1 MLRME
6 VAVRRRLSLEDVS
19 IMVGGQGGDGTITV
33 VALLAQIFR
42 KAGLYVYTARN
53 VLSRI
58 KGGHADGVVRASVKE
73 RYTIGDSLGL
83 LIAFDKEAVAI
94 ARDHLSEDSVIV
106 FDSSGGSLTEQE
118 VKPGVQIYNAPF
130 SRTVMRHL
138 RRDLFKN
145 SLAFAVAGRVLGL
158 ADESMRE
165 AVQARYG
172 TKGRLV
178 TEYNMKG
185 LELGFQLADQLGLHR
200 VETPI
205 HVKGSAGKDC
215 LLITGNEAVA
225 FGFLV
230 AGGRFFAGYPITPA
244 TEIMEWLTK
253 YGTRFG
259 CVVKQA
265 EDELAAINMA
275 IGAALAGARAMVSTS
290 GPGISL
296 MQEGIG
302 QAGSA
307 EIPVVIVDCQR
318 AGPSTGMPTK
328 VEQSD
333 IQLMVYGGHGDFPRI
348 VLTPGNPT
356 DCFYLGA
363 LAPNLAEKYQCPV
376 YIALDQAI
384 SQNLGTVPEFD
395 FSRIVIDRG
404 KRLTEKDLSG
414 MNEYSRY
421 LITDDGISPYTVP
434 STEGGLWLVTGNE
447 HDEWGHVSTNRR
459 NRVQQMNKRM
469 RKLEMIRADL
479 PKSQLYGDLNSDI
492 GIIGIGC
499 TFGPIMEAME
509 QMNAQGVKS
518 KYLQPLAIWPLREE
532 IISFVRDCSRV
543 FVVEHNYS
551 GQMTNLLKLHSG
563 RSKGIHNV
571 VKYDGSTFRPA
582 EISSAIL
589 QEVKA

>member
-1 MLRME
+1 ME
-6 VAVRRRLSLEDVS
+6 VAVKRRLSLEDIS
-19 IMVGGQGGDGTITV
+19 IMAGGQGGDGTITV
-33 VALLAQIFR
+33 VALLADIFR
-42 KAGLYVYTARN
+42 KTGLYVYTGRN

-58 KGGHADGVVRASVKE
+58 KGGHADGVMRASVKE
-73 RYTIGDSLGL
+73 RYTVGDHLGL

-94 ARDHLSEDSVIV
+94 ARDHLSEDSMIV
-106 FDSSGGSLTEQE
+106 FDSSGGSLTQEE

-145 SLAFAVAGRVLGL
+145 SLAFAVAGRALGL
-158 ADESMRE
+158 TDESMRE
-165 AVQARYG
+165 AMQARYG
-172 TKGRLV
+172 AKGGLV
-178 TEYNMKG
+178 IKYNMKG
-185 LELGFQLADQLGLHR
+185 LELGLELADQLGLHST
-200 VETPI
+200 EKLI
-205 HVKGSAGKDC
+205 QVKGGAGQNS
-215 LLITGNEAVA
+215 LLITGNDALA

-244 TEIMEWLTK
+244 TDVMEWLAK
-253 YGTRFG
+253 YGAKFG

-265 EDELAAINMA
+265 EDELSSINMA
-275 IGAALAGARAMVSTS
+275 IGAALSGARAMVSTS

-302 QAGSA
+302 QAGAA

-318 AGPSTGMPTK
+318 SGPSTGMPTK

-348 VLTPGNPT
+348 VLTPGTPT

-376 YIALDQAI
+376 YVALDQAL

-404 KRLTEKDLSG
+404 KRLTERDLVGVSK
-414 MNEYSRY
+414 YSRY
-421 LITDDGISPYTVP
+421 MITEDGISPYTVP

-447 HDEWGHVSTNRR
+447 HDEWGHVSTNRK
-459 NRVQQMNKRM
+459 NRIQQMNKRM
-469 RKLEMIRADL
+469 RKLELVPIDL
-479 PKSQLYGDLNSDI
+479 PESRLYGDPHSDI
-492 GIIGIGC
+492 GIIGVGC
-499 TFGPIMEAME
+499 TFGPIIEAME
-509 QMNAQGVKS
+509 QMEAQGVKS

-532 IISFVRDCSRV
+532 IISFVRDCRSV
-543 FVVEHNYS
+543 FVVEHNYV
-551 GQMTNLLKLHSG
+551 GQIADLLKLHSG
-563 RSKGIHNV
+563 R
-571 VKYDGSTFRPA
+571 T
-582 EISSAIL
+582 
-589 QEVKA
+589 